1 MVVAWTTDDPAKEYV
16 VEYRVKG
23 TSKWQ
28 STGSLT
34 GTFGTLVDANFKVGD
49 VVQARIK
56 ALTSSTK
63 NESAWSSVVEYEIA
77 APTPSYNVSINE
89 NALGSYHVANIVIE
103 SNIEPYAWWAIDWN
117 DGSGVTSVTGLSMS
131 QTLSHLYTKSGVYTP
146 ILYVDNQEGVA
157 LNSIV
162 VNVAS
167 GSGATLEVA
176 AEPVFSEIEPV
187 AVYGPVPVSPA
198 LLVSGGKRD
207 DSAVVFQATNDE
219 ITVDSAQTSAASIV
233 IDTLAAPSTTTSSVA
248 IDAFFADMAEN
259 DDELET
265 DLADSIFND
274 EFINDLFEN

>member
-1 MVVAWTTDDPAKEYV
+1 M
-16 VEYRVKG
+16 
-23 TSKWQ
+23 
-28 STGSLT
+28 
-34 GTFGTLVDANFKVGD
+34 
-49 VVQARIK
+49 
-56 ALTSSTK
+56 
-63 NESAWSSVVEYEIA
+63 
-77 APTPSYNVSINE
+77 
-89 NALGSYHVANIVIE
+89 E
-103 SNIEPYAWWAIDWN
+103 SNADAIGRWTIDWN

-207 DSAVVFQATNDE
+207 DSAVVFQTTNDE
-219 ITVDSAQTSAASIV
+219 FAVEVAQTSAAPIV
-233 IDTLAAPSTTTSSVA
+233 VDALAATSAPRGSVA